1 MDVRVIHYFIS
12 VYEERS
18 FTKAAERMHVVQ
30 SALSMQIRNLEE
42 ELRTPLFERA
52 QRGLVPTIAG
62 RRFYE
67 LCVPIA
73 RGISAAKQEIIDLTE
88 GTLVTGSLRIGLTS
102 SMCKNVLGN
111 VLGEFHALYPNVD
124 LTVTEAYARNIT
136 ELVQGGTL
144 DVGLGAMPLENGSLS
159 CQLGF
164 TDEYVLVS
172 GQPINGPTLTPCD
185 LAAMDDLTLVIPS
198 ERHLL
203 GSTMVN
209 HIASGRIKP
218 RAVVKID
225 GTVATLESVRH
236 SGWGA
241 ICLMNSVADRL
252 DDPGTFIY
260 PIGNPRMQFDLYLL
274 HDLRSPLT
282 RAGRTF
288 IDMFSARLKEVQESW
303 KERGDRAMAQSAG

>member
-1 MDVRVIHYFIS
+1 MDVRGIHYFIS

-18 FTKAAERMHVVQ
+18 FTRAAERMHVVQ

-73 RGISAAKQEIIDLTE
+73 RSISSARQEIFDLVE
-88 GTLVTGSLRIGLTS
+88 GTRVTGSLRIGLTS

-111 VLGEFHALYPNVD
+111 VLEAFHALYPNVEVA
-124 LTVTEAYARNIT
+124 VTEAYARNIT
-136 ELVQGGTL
+136 ELVQSGAL
-144 DVGLGAMPLENGSLS
+144 DVGLGAMPLDNHSLS
-159 CQLGF
+159 CELGF

-172 GQPINGPTLTPCD
+172 GQAINGPTGTPCD
-185 LAAMDDLTLVIPS
+185 LATMKELTLVIPS

-203 GSTMVN
+203 GSTMLN
-209 HIASGRIKP
+209 HIASGRISPK
-218 RAVVKID
+218 AVLKID

-241 ICLMNSVADRL
+241 ICLMNSVADKL
-252 DDPGTFIY
+252 DASDTFIY
-260 PIGNPRMQFDLYLL
+260 PIANPKMQFDLYLL
-274 HDLRSPLT
+274 HDLRNPLT
-282 RAGRTF
+282 LAARRF
-288 IDMFSARLKEVQESW
+288 IEMFGNRLKEVKSLW
-303 KERGDRAMAQSAG
+303 SDARAG